1 MLTRKVRLRSR
12 SVVSRMV
19 LPRATPAL
27 LMRIV
32 GLPRE
37 ARIWLAAASMEAG
50 EERSQWK
57 KWTFE
62 GAGGRVSIQRIVQ
75 W

>member
-1 MLTRKVRLRSR
+1 
-12 SVVSRMV
+12 MV

-62 GAGGRVSIQRIVQ
+62 GAEGALV
-75 W
+75 

>member
-1 MLTRKVRLRSR
+1 M
-12 SVVSRMV
+12 VSRIV

-32 GLPRE
+32 GFPRVL
-37 ARIWLAAASMEAG
+37 RICEAASEIDEG

-57 KWTFE
+57 
-62 GAGGRVSIQRIVQ
+62 
-75 W
+75 

>member
-1 MLTRKVRLRSR
+1 M
-12 SVVSRMV
+12 VSRIV

-37 ARIWLAAASMEAG
+37 ARIWLAAASMEVG

-62 GAGGRVSIQRIVQ
+62 GAGARVSIHRIL
-75 W
+75 